1 MKFKK
6 LNAKLEK
13 LVGKKEKGKP
23 VEPKKLEKLQQ
34 LLIEKKGRYE
44 KKLESVDSPDKRQSI
59 ETKLNVVNAQIEKAG
74 KLLS

>member
-6 LNAKLEK
+6 LNAKLDN

-23 VEPKKLEKLQQ
+23 IDPEKLERLRQ
-34 LLIEKKGRYE
+34 LLIEKKQRYE
-44 KKLESVDSPDKRQSI
+44 KKLGSADDSDKRRSI
-59 ETKLNVVNAQIEKAG
+59 ETKLYVVNAQIEKAG